1 MDNKITYRKVDNFY
15 LPNLAFQK
23 SKYSDYK
30 LGKYGRMRARYLKEQ
45 KKAEYSILL
54 IEGKLDEHLYNT
66 DIECKNRFDLLM
78 KQFAERENITEEL
91 KDTNQMEWVSKMN
104 NIKNCVEEIIL
115 KELIYI

>member
-45 KKAEYSILL
+45 KRRNILFYL
-54 IEGKLDEHLYNT
+54 
-66 DIECKNRFDLLM
+66 
-78 KQFAERENITEEL
+78 
-91 KDTNQMEWVSKMN
+91 
-104 NIKNCVEEIIL
+104 
-115 KELIYI
+115 